1 VSRTG
6 QGLIA
11 TLLLGGCAT
20 TASHEHAA
28 HMDVYFSAARECER
42 RNLTVHVERVFQ
54 NGDVAIFTD
63 QDTRI
68 DVARLIGR
76 YHDTIR
82 RNVDAFRRAG
92 RPLPE
97 TITLQPAVDVD

>member
-1 VSRTG
+1 MSRTRHAFLATV
-6 QGLIA
+6 LIA
-11 TLLLGGCAT
+11 GCAT
-20 TASHEHAA
+20 AASHEHAA

-54 NGDVAIFTD
+54 NGDVAIYTD

-68 DVARLIGR
+68 EVARFINCYR
-76 YHDTIR
+76 ETIR
-82 RNVDAFRRAG
+82 RNVDTFRQAG

-97 TITLQPAVDVD
+97 TINLEPEVDID